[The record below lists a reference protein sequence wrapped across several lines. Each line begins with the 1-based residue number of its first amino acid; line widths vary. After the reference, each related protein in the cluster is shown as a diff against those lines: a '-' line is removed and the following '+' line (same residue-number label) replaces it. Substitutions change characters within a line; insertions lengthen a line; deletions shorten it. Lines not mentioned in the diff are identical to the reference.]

1 MENSS
6 QEIAQIKAII
16 RTIGTPFD
24 KPQLGQLDSFDLHDL
39 YHLAKKNKIGL
50 FFLESLPDKLV
61 VDKTQNEL
69 EAQRLYQNNLKQ
81 TAVKVASILNKI
93 NCKYAIIKS
102 NFPFPAVPN
111 DVDILILGNKSDHRN
126 AILAILNGSF
136 EKLGEAPLESCF
148 HDQSRGQHKDPMTK
162 DSFDVDVYKEVG
174 AGHIIYMDKKKLLAQ
189 LDQTSIDGH
198 LVSTLN
204 PMEEMALSMFH
215 SIFPERMFTL
225 LLHYYILYSI
235 LNMSETQMVE
245 FSHTCSEHRL
255 RTAALITLSL
265 SETIQEICFGETPQK
280 LIKLREKLGKKI
292 PVNITT
298 LPYHYPTIMIL
309 NSFWNKKND
318 PVFTYSLLRQVL
330 SMLDPKYAR
339 YVFSVNRDRK
349 NRDTY

>member
-1 MENSS
+1 MNRVFT
-6 QEIAQIKAII
+6 IKA
-16 RTIGTPFD
+16 
-24 KPQLGQLDSFDLHDL
+24 
-39 YHLAKKNKIGL
+39 
-50 FFLESLPDKLV
+50 E
-61 VDKTQNEL
+61 
-69 EAQRLYQNNLKQ
+69 
-81 TAVKVASILNKI
+81 
-93 NCKYAIIKS
+93 
-102 NFPFPAVPN
+102 
-111 DVDILILGNKSDHRN
+111 
-126 AILAILNGSF
+126 
-136 EKLGEAPLESCF
+136 
-148 HDQSRGQHKDPMTK
+148 GQHKDPMTK

-280 LIKLREKLGKKI
+280 LIKLREKLGKKSQSI
-292 PVNITT
+292 SLHSPIT
-298 LPYHYPTIMIL
+298 IL
-309 NSFWNKKND
+309 
-318 PVFTYSLLRQVL
+318 Q
-330 SMLDPKYAR
+330 
-339 YVFSVNRDRK
+339 
-349 NRDTY
+349 